1 MSSTVILWDGDNTR
15 IYVTSFPQHF
25 TGQSENMTVR
35 EQTLSDVIKSYQTE
49 LESLQYDILFGDM
62 RDAELMY
69 AESVEKDLQGKIR
82 ILSRRNNILQNKIH
96 KIEYLI

>member
-15 IYVTSFPQHF
+15 IYVASFPQHF
-25 TGQSENMTVR
+25 TGQLVR

-49 LESLQYDILFGDM
+49 LESLQYDILFADM